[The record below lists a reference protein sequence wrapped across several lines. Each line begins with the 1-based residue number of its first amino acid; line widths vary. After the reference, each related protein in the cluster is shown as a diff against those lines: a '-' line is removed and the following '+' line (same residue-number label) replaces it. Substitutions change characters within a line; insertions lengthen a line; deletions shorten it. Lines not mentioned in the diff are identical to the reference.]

1 MSSAPFTLGG
11 IVAAGGFELL
21 EGAEKIRTW
30 RPLDGLPKSFCEECV
45 GHVFS
50 GDPENGPVVGVR
62 FGAIDGDPGIRP
74 EWHQWVSSAP
84 AWDPV
89 PDDGLPRF
97 SESRR
102 R

>member
-1 MSSAPFTLGG
+1 MCSAAILR
-11 IVAAGGFELL
+11 AGRWSTCG
-21 EGAEKIRTW
+21 
-30 RPLDGLPKSFCEECV
+30 
-45 GHVFS
+45 
-50 GDPENGPVVGVR
+50 

-84 AWDPV
+84 AWDPM